1 MVCGV
6 SWKSGE
12 GELGMQH
19 ECNSSKRKHMYPSWE
34 REEHWE
40 PQTNPDQSFH
50 FFFFFFDSA
59 VKYPSKLDF
68 NLSYFQLTPQ
78 SDQYSMAHNHELCV
92 LMRAVLVGGFI

>member
-1 MVCGV
+1 MVF
-6 SWKSGE
+6 
-12 GELGMQH
+12 LGKVGK
-19 ECNSSKRKHMYPSWE
+19 ESWE
-34 REEHWE
+34 CSMNAIPPRGSTCILVGKGKNIGNLR
-40 PQTNPDQSFH
+40 PIQTSLFIS
-50 FFFFFFDSA
+50 FFFFFDSA